1 MAVDYFYALADAVTL
16 LEGFASKVGFALG
29 SGQYRER

>member
-1 MAVDYFYALADAVTL
+1 MNRFILPGVSCV
-16 LEGFASKVGFALG
+16 GFASKVGFAVG